1 MRAGRGAHATVRFTD
16 GRGVMKAMR
25 ILAIANEFLNQHQSA
40 LSFTPRT
47 FKRILPSTLGDENY
61 FAEDE
66 QFDGNIRTPARNT
79 ALQLFVVEAWS
90 RPAQHRE
97 IRCAR

>member
-1 MRAGRGAHATVRFTD
+1 
-16 GRGVMKAMR
+16 MKAMR